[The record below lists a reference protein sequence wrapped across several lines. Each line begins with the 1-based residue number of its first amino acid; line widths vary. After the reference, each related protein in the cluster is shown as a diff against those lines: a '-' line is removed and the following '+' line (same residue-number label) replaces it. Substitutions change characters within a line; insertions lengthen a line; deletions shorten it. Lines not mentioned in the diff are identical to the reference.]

1 MVLLALLQANAAVLD
16 VEANCGAVD
25 NAARTAAAAGA
36 RVLLTPELFPVGYA
50 PLRVRDGL
58 DPARLP
64 SIRRKL
70 ADIARRNGIALVYS
84 LPAVTAD
91 GRWHITATLVDHDG
105 AELLN
110 YAKVHLFGAEERKA
124 FSPASEPPAVVD
136 FHGIKTSMVICYDVE
151 FPEAVRAAA
160 TRGAELLLVPTALAQ
175 GFDSVPQILLRARAL
190 ESQLTVAY
198 ANHAGEEDGCEF
210 LGGSVIAGADG
221 SLLAAAGPAPEL
233 LFAEVSAA
241 SARNAREV
249 VPYLRERRPDLYR
262 DWESGVPEAGLAA
275 SARPAAA
282 GEAGA
287 GGSSTY

>member
-1 MVLLALLQANAAVLD
+1 MVLLALMQANSAVLD
-16 VEANCGAVD
+16 VEANCGTVND
-25 NAARTAAAAGA
+25 AAQRAAAAGA

-50 PLRVRDGL
+50 PLRIRAEL

-64 SIRRKL
+64 SIRRQL

-91 GRWHITATLVDHDG
+91 GRWQITSTLVDQEG

-110 YAKVHLFGAEERKA
+110 YAKVHLFGGEERKA
-124 FSPASEPPAVVD
+124 FSPATEPPAVVD
-136 FHGIKTSMVICYDVE
+136 FHGIRTSMVICYDVE

-160 TRGAELLLVPTALAQ
+160 VRGAELLLVPTALSQ
-175 GFDSVPQILLRARAL
+175 GFDSVPQVLLRARAL

-198 ANHAGEEDGCEF
+198 ANHSGTEDGCAF
-210 LGGSVIAGADG
+210 LGGSVIAGPDG
-221 SLLAAAGPAPEL
+221 QLLAGAGASPDL

-241 SARNAREV
+241 ASRAARDA

-262 DWESGVPEAGLAA
+262 DWEARGLGAG
-275 SARPAAA
+275 RGPAAA
-282 GEAGA
+282 GEGSAA